1 MRFANCVADKKHR
14 SVFDIVILGV
24 KNRSSHEAY
33 EYWLAAHVSPRG
45 KCGAAAGVGN
55 KLPTLHV
62 PLFFLI
68 LLFVILI
75 VVGDDIDCGFCHF
88 EWDFDDLNAEVDG
101 VADDETEASR

>member
-1 MRFANCVADKKHR
+1 MRLANCVADKKHR

-55 KLPTLHV
+55 KLPTLPV
-62 PLFFLI
+62 PLFFLVV
-68 LLFVILI
+68 LFVILI
-75 VVGDDIDCGFCHF
+75 VVGDDIDGGFRHL
-88 EWDFDDLNAEVDG
+88 EWNLDDFNAEVDG
-101 VADDETEASR
+101 VTDDETEATR